1 MIREKIKRTIVGCVA
16 ALCCL
21 FLVQTAAFAQA
32 ETAEAEQAPGVVI
45 VAVQPESAAAT
56 AGLRRGDII
65 LQINGIK
72 LDNADELAAVVQAA
86 GAEATVTLD
95 ILHGDDEKQLAVTL
109 GERNGRAF
117 LGVTPYRALTMAQ
130 AAAPFGLTAPALP
143 TMPALPAVPAVPPVG
158 SQGAD
163 VSFQVLE
170 VLPDSPAAVAG
181 LHVGQQI
188 VGVNGSSFGVQQGLV
203 EVVRSHQ
210 PGDMVTLTVVD
221 DLTDTQAM
229 TATQVVTVELAT
241 APDDEDAAY
250 LGIRIAP
257 MVTMLAGAVQ
267 AGVSA
272 PPVRVFRYGST
283 EAMPVLPT
291 LPGCQCG
298 GEAPPQ
304 LFFQQLPTIQGD
316 VVISAEQDAVT
327 ISRLAVPAT
336 PADTPYFSSEA
347 QPALP
352 VLPSMTTPPEERQ
365 ELQIEILDDQI

>member
-1 MIREKIKRTIVGCVA
+1 LMSTKKLKRTVVGFVA
-16 ALCCL
+16 AVCCL
-21 FLVQTAAFAQA
+21 FLVQTAAFAQE
-32 ETAEAEQAPGVVI
+32 ETAEAEQEPGVVI

-65 LQINGIK
+65 LRLTAIE
-72 LDNADELAAVVQAA
+72 LDNAEELAAVVHAA

-95 ILHGDDEKQLAVTL
+95 ILHGDEERQLEITL
-109 GERNGRAF
+109 GARNGQAF
-117 LGVTPYRALTMAQ
+117 LGVTPYRTLAMTQ
-130 AAAPFGLTAPALP
+130 VTAPFAPA
-143 TMPALPAVPAVPPVG
+143 MPAPVAPPAMPPLG
-158 SQGAD
+158 SQGEE
-163 VSFQVLE
+163 VSFQVIE

-181 LHVGQQI
+181 LQVGQRI
-188 VGVNGSSFGVQQGLV
+188 VGVNGSAFAAQQGLV

-210 PGDMVTLTVVD
+210 PGDLVTLTIAAA
-221 DLTDTQAM
+221 LTETQAV
-229 TATQVVTVELAT
+229 TATQVVTVELTA

-257 MVTMLAGAVQ
+257 MVTMRAGAVQ

-272 PPVRVFRYGST
+272 PQVRLFRHGSF

-298 GEAPPQ
+298 GATQPQ
-304 LFFQQLPTIQGD
+304 HFFFQQLPSIQGD
-316 VVISAEQDAVT
+316 VVISADQEAVT
-327 ISRLAVPAT
+327 VSRLATPAT
-336 PADTPYFSSEA
+336 PADTLDFSLEA

-352 VLPSMTTPPEERQ
+352 AMPRLTVPTEERL